1 MRLARRRPMFRAASL
16 VLCFG
21 LAATSAAAKAQC
33 PPDGWDANK
42 LAALKAST
50 FAVSETGQRQTL
62 ALALLPCLASPDPA
76 LRDGIAF
83 EALSHWLRAG
93 ELDLPTRQAML
104 SRLLPRLR
112 GSLADADG
120 FEAPFTALALAE
132 LARSD
137 RIQAWLDETQRER
150 LVQEAA
156 AYLEA
161 VRDYRGYEAGA
172 GWRHGVAHGADL
184 LMQLALNPAL
194 NDAQLDRLLAAVAS
208 QVAPAQHAYVHGEP
222 ERLLRPLL
230 FVAQRR
236 GRDEAYW
243 RDWLA
248 ALAAPAPLPN
258 WEAAFADGAGLA
270 RLHNLKA
277 FLFALYANTRDSQ
290 QPALQ
295 ALAGPVRDTLK
306 ALP

>member
-1 MRLARRRPMFRAASL
+1 LGF
-16 VLCFG
+16 
-21 LAATSAAAKAQC
+21 
-33 PPDGWDANK
+33 
-42 LAALKAST
+42 
-50 FAVSETGQRQTL
+50 
-62 ALALLPCLASPDPA
+62 ALALSAPAEAVAGHCPPGGWSAEKLTALKGKEFAFPESRARQELALSLLDCLASPDPA

-83 EALSHWLRAG
+83 AALSHWLRAG
-93 ELDLPTRQAML
+93 ELDVPTRQAML
-104 SRLLPRLR
+104 ARLLPRLR
-112 GSLADADG
+112 ESPGNADG
-120 FEAPFTALALAE
+120 FEAPFTALVLAE

-137 RIQAWLDETQRER
+137 RLQAWLDETQREH

-156 AYLEA
+156 ACLEA
-161 VRDYRGYEAGA
+161 VRDYRGYEPGA

-194 NDAQLDRLLAAVAS
+194 NDAQLDRLLVAVAS

-230 FVAQRR
+230 FIAQRR
-236 GRDEAYW
+236 GRDEDCW
-243 RDWLA
+243 RDWMTR
-248 ALAAPAPLPN
+248 LAAPAPLPS
-258 WEAAFADGAGLA
+258 WEAAFADAAGLA

-295 ALAGPVRDTLK
+295 ALAAPVRDTLRK
-306 ALP
+306 LP